1 MKYTNNLFSEISTV
15 TSIQSN
21 FIQYD
26 IYIRNY
32 NYKNFDID
40 AII

>member
-1 MKYTNNLFSEISTV
+1 MRYTNNLFSEISIL

-21 FIQYD
+21 FIRYD
-26 IYIRNY
+26 IYIWNY